1 MSHKDDVFI
10 KVFIGVLLGLVV
22 FTIAIII
29 LANSVGRLDQESIT
43 GAYGGKMTVEQR
55 IEPVGKVRIEGETA
69 PAAPAATAA
78 APAAERTGE
87 EIVQAACAACH
98 TPGVAGAPRTGVRED
113 WSARIDQGMPVL
125 LDHAINGYKGMPAR
139 GGNPTLSDE
148 DVNKAVVHMLE
159 QVGASTAGTASAPQA
174 SGQTAAAASSAEGE
188 QVYTTACAACHATGV
203 AGAPKVGD
211 AAAWNTR
218 IAQGLDALNKHAIQ
232 GIRAMPP
239 KGGRL
244 DLSDGAVVAAVTYMV
259 ENSK

>member
-29 LANSVGRLDQESIT
+29 LANSVGRLEQEGVSST
-43 GAYGGKMTVEQR
+43 RYGSQSTVAER
-55 IEPVGKVRIEGETA
+55 IQPVGKVRVAGQA
-69 PAAPAATAA
+69 PPEAATPAAA
-78 APAAERTGE
+78 APAARSGA

-98 TPGVAGAPRTGVRED
+98 TTGVAGAPKTGVAED
-113 WSARIDQGMPVL
+113 WAGRIDQGTPVL
-125 LDHAINGYKGMPAR
+125 LDHAINGYKGMPAK

-148 DVNKAVVHMLE
+148 DVKKAVVHMLE
-159 QVGASTAGTASAPQA
+159 QVGASTAEAGSGQASAAP
-174 SGQTAAAASSAEGE
+174 AAGEGE
-188 QVYTTACAACHATGV
+188 KIYTTACAACHTTGA
-203 AGAPKVGD
+203 AGAPRIGD
-211 AAAWNTR
+211 TAAWGTR
-218 IAQGLDALNKHAIQ
+218 IAQGMDTLNEHAIK
-232 GIRAMPP
+232 GVRAMPP